1 MDLNAPPTW
10 APATVARPGG
20 LRVDLP
26 GRTLDRW
33 HPRRW
38 QLRLP
43 LRESGDPVAD
53 LIRAHRRVHARGD
66 VRQIRAAY
74 RKAAEMHRGQM
85 RKSGDEYITHPLAVA
100 QILAELGMD
109 TTTLVAALLH
119 DTVED
124 TSYTLPALE
133 SDFGAEVALLVDGVT
148 KFDKAFF
155 GDTAEVETIRKML
168 VKAGQDVRVLIIKLA
183 DRLHNMR
190 TLDARSPASR
200 ARIARATLDV
210 LVPLCDRLGIQVL
223 KRSLEDT
230 VLYAL
235 EPEAFARDRRV
246 RSRATSV
253 HAGRSIEPSSPAARR
268 SRPRTSART
277 SAPGLGTTTRSG
289 RTRSPQGMPVDHDL
303 PRIVI
308 VVDGP
313 QTDCYTALGT
323 LHAMWRPVPGRFKD
337 FIASPKNNLYRS
349 LHTTV
354 LGPDDHPVEVLIRTE
369 AMHHAAEYGIVAN
382 FRDPQAAA
390 RLAPPAR
397 AEQLAWLRRV
407 LDWQETVDDA
417 GQVPRRAALRPRP
430 SSRSRCSPTTG
441 RRSCCRSAAT
451 PVDLAY
457 TVDPNLGH
465 ACVGASVNGRL
476 VPLSSLLDDGDVV
489 EIITRGNSR
498 PARRR
503 HRDRPASGWT
513 SSGRR
518 RPGWRST
525 GGSRRR
531 EPVATVEQP
540 HAARPGDDRSGA
552 ARAGSAA
559 RERAA
564 AARPRIGSRL
574 PRPRCAARRGRRP
587 PAARGRGGRPS
598 GRDRRP
604 SDLTHRF
611 GAGAGVARIRP
622 ALGR

>member
-1 MDLNAPPTW
+1 M
-10 APATVARPGG
+10 
-20 LRVDLP
+20 
-26 GRTLDRW
+26 
-33 HPRRW
+33 
-38 QLRLP
+38 
-43 LRESGDPVAD
+43 RESGDPVAL

-100 QILAELGMD
+100 EILAELGMD

-133 SDFGAEVALLVDGVT
+133 ADFGADVALLVDGVT

-155 GDTAEVETIRKML
+155 GDTAEVETVRKML

-235 EPEAFARDRRV
+235 EPEAFGEIDAYV
-246 RSRATSV
+246 
-253 HAGRSIEPSSPAARR
+253 AARHR
-268 SRPRTSART
+268 FSRTVDRAVVASRKALAAAHISAHVGPRHRHYYSIWKDTLA
-277 SAPGLGTTTRSG
+277 
-289 RTRSPQGMPVDHDL
+289 QGMPVDHDL

-354 LGPDDHPVEVLIRTE
+354 LGPGDHPVEVLIRTE
-369 AMHHAAEYGIVAN
+369 AMHHAAEFGIAAN

-397 AEQLAWLRRV
+397 DDQLAWLHRV

-417 GQVPRRAALRPRP
+417 AKFIDALRCEIGEQQIHVFTEEGRAVLL
-430 SSRSRCSPTTG
+430 PTG
-441 RRSCCRSAAT
+441 AT

-465 ACVGASVNGRL
+465 ACVGASINGRL
-476 VPLSSLLDDGDVV
+476 APAVVAAGRGRRRGDHHP
-489 EIITRGNSR
+489 RQLG
-498 PARRR
+498 PARRWPGS
-503 HRDRPASGWT
+503 RPASGWT
-513 SSGRR
+513 SSGHRR
-518 RPGWRST
+518 RVWKST
-525 GGSRRR
+525 DGSRRR
-531 EPVATVEQP
+531 SRS
-540 HAARPGDDRSGA
+540 RPSNNACASAGRRSVWRCTSRVG
-552 ARAGSAA
+552 
-559 RERAA
+559 
-564 AARPRIGSRL
+564 GSRTSG
-574 PRPRCAARRGRRP
+574 RCVTSHRISATPTSVRCSSRWPTIGW
-587 PAARGRGGRPS
+587 PAAEVAHRLVAIVDRP
-598 GRDRRP
+598 
-604 SDLTHRF
+604 
-611 GAGAGVARIRP
+611 I
-622 ALGR
+622 

>member
-1 MDLNAPPTW
+1 
-10 APATVARPGG
+10 
-20 LRVDLP
+20 
-26 GRTLDRW
+26 LDRW

-43 LRESGDPVAD
+43 LRETGDPVAG

-66 VRQIRAAY
+66 VRAIRAAY
-74 RKAAEMHRGQM
+74 HKAAEMHRGQM

-100 QILAELGMD
+100 EILAELGMD

-133 SDFGAEVALLVDGVT
+133 ADFDAGVALLVDGVT

-155 GDTAEVETIRKML
+155 GDTAEVETVRKML

-200 ARIARATLDV
+200 VRIARATLDV

-235 EPEAFARDRRV
+235 EPEAFGEIDTYV
-246 RSRATSV
+246 
-253 HAGRSIEPSSPAARR
+253 AGRHRFTRTVDRTVVATRKALAAAHISAHVGPRHRHYYSIWKDTLA
-268 SRPRTSART
+268 
-277 SAPGLGTTTRSG
+277 
-289 RTRSPQGMPVDHDL
+289 QGIPVDHDL
-303 PRIVI
+303 PRIVV

-354 LGPDDHPVEVLIRTE
+354 IGPGDRPVEVLIRTE
-369 AMHHAAEYGIVAN
+369 AMHHAAEFGIAAN

-397 AEQLAWLRRV
+397 AEQLAWLHRV
-407 LDWQETVDDA
+407 VDWQETVDDA
-417 GQVPRRAALRPRP
+417 AKFIDALR
-430 SSRSRCSPTTG
+430 CEIGEQQIHVFTEAGQAVLLPTG
-441 RRSCCRSAAT
+441 AT

-465 ACVGASVNGRL
+465 VCVGASINGRL
-476 VPLSSLLDDGDVV
+476 APLSSLLDEGDVV
-489 EIITRGNSR
+489 EIITRGNSGPLGGGPG
-498 PARRR
+498 PARE
-503 HRDRPASGWT
+503 WLEFV
-513 SSGRR
+513 
-518 RPGWRST
+518 RSPQARLEINRWFAT
-525 GGSRRR
+525 P
-531 EPVATVEQP
+531 EPVATVEQRMRLGRATIGLAL
-540 HAARPGDDRSGA
+540 HEHGRRLVNERPLRDLASDLGYPDVGA
-552 ARAGSAA
+552 LLVAVADH
-559 RERAA
+559 
-564 AARPRIGSRL
+564 RL
-574 PRPRCAARRGRRP
+574 PATEVANRLVAIVDRP
-587 PAARGRGGRPS
+587 
-598 GRDRRP
+598 
-604 SDLTHRF
+604 
-611 GAGAGVARIRP
+611 I
-622 ALGR
+622 